1 MNCKKILIITIV
13 LCSKLILG
21 QIFIMDKESNS
32 PLSFVEISSE
42 NKIIGYSDSNGK
54 FMFPNDQVFR
64 DTIYFRH
71 TEYKI
76 GNYIGNITLLKNI
89 FLEKRSIDLNEVNV
103 KPLLN
108 KELISIDHKKDSK
121 FSFNYGIYYVNLLK
135 TNYDLFSIESIEYSV
150 LGKLKS
156 IGAVELT
163 FYEYKQNEP
172 GIEIEDYRQI
182 IYSNEIKKG
191 KLKFELE
198 KPLIVRDKNIYIG
211 IRLIDKIGLPIGK
224 TEPSGLE
231 FKFIDEPN
239 INWWIKPTN
248 STDNKTWIKWD
259 KKNALIG
266 MQPKWNIII
275 KH

>member
-1 MNCKKILIITIV
+1 MNCKKILIIIIV
-13 LCSKLILG
+13 FCSKLILG
-21 QIFIMDKESNS
+21 QIFIMEKESNS

-54 FMFPNDQVFR
+54 FIFPNDQVFR
-64 DTIYFRH
+64 ETIYFKH
-71 TEYKI
+71 AEYNI
-76 GNYIGNITLLKNI
+76 GNYLGNITLLKNI
-89 FLEKRSIDLNEVNV
+89 FLEKRSIDLKEVNV

-135 TNYDLFSIESIEYSV
+135 TNYDLFSIESIEYSL

-248 STDNKTWIKWD
+248 STDNKTWIKWN
-259 KKNALIG
+259 KKT
-266 MQPKWNIII
+266 
-275 KH
+275 H